1 MLSILKFEVP
11 DNIYLMHAATPH
23 NTEYRIQ
30 TALGTSTNHHEHS
43 ESDPIHGNSQ
53 GAWSLGTN
61 WVYISIPIMSTSNK
75 HEEGCTLVSPDKKI
89 KRKK

>member
-30 TALGTSTNHHEHS
+30 TTLGTSTNHHEHS

-53 GAWSLGTN
+53 GA
-61 WVYISIPIMSTSNK
+61 
-75 HEEGCTLVSPDKKI
+75 
-89 KRKK
+89 